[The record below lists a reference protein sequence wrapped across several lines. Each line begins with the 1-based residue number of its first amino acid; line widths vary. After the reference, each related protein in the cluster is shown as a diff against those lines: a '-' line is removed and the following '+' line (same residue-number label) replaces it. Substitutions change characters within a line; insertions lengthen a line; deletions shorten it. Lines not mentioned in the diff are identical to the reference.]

1 MAKNYN
7 ISATLEVINKFTKPI
22 QQFKDQMKSVSK
34 PVNQAKES
42 IKGIEKTTHESVNN
56 ASNSLNK
63 LVGKLKSV
71 AGTITAGFGI
81 SKIINTSDM
90 MTNLHTRLDLMN
102 DGLQTTDELQEKIFQ
117 SAQNS
122 RGAYQD
128 MAEMVAKL
136 GVNAKDAFK
145 SNDQIVKFGE
155 NMNKIFKLGG
165 ASGAEQSAGML
176 QLTQALASGKLQ
188 GDEFRSITENAPE
201 LIGILAEKLGK
212 TRSEIKEMST
222 DGELTSDVIV
232 NAVLDST
239 EKINTQFA
247 TMPLTWADVWTNI
260 KNTTLKAT
268 QPILNAINSIVNSE
282 TFKQL
287 QAKFGEFANYISTTV
302 IPKIQEKLPA
312 IKQKFSELL
321 VLINRF
327 KPLIIGIVSAF
338 ATFKTINTVIGI
350 IGKFKIALQGLSI
363 LTSPIGLIAVAIGA
377 VVAALIYAYQNS
389 ETFRNVVNSAIEAVK
404 EKFETLK
411 ARVQICLEAI
421 QQFLER
427 HKEEV
432 STIKEF
438 INEIIEFIISILSTC
453 VSTIGSILSGLITVI
468 TGVIDM
474 IRGIF
479 DGDWKAV
486 WEGFKEVVKGAI
498 DIVKGWWNGMLDLF
512 NKPVNFVVNLFKKDQ
527 SESETVTSEEVGH
540 NATGTRNWRG
550 GLTWVGEKGAEL
562 INLPSGSQVYTHE
575 ESMNMLSK
583 ANGNKGISINIGKIA
598 EHLEVKNGMDIK
610 EIGQQIGN
618 SIIDTLYNAGF
629 NY

>member
-7 ISATLEVINKFTKPI
+7 ISATLEVINKFTKPV
-22 QQFKDQMKSVSK
+22 QQFKEQIRSVSK
-34 PVNQAKES
+34 PVNQAKQS
-42 IKGIEKTTHESVNN
+42 IKGIERTTQQSVNN

-63 LVGKLKSV
+63 LVGKFKTV
-71 AGTITAGFGI
+71 ATTIGAGFGL
-81 SKIINTSDM
+81 SKLINTSDT
-90 MTNLHTRLDLMN
+90 MTNLHTRLNLMN

-122 RGAYQD
+122 RGTYQD

-145 SNDQIVKFGE
+145 SSDQIVKFGE

-165 ASGAEQSAGML
+165 ASSAEQSAGML

-212 TRSEIKEMST
+212 TRAEIKQMST

-239 EKINTQFA
+239 DKINNQFA
-247 TMPLTWADVWTNI
+247 SMPMTWADVWTNI

-268 QPILNAINSIVNSE
+268 QPILDGINYIVNSP
-282 TFKQL
+282 TFKKL

-302 IPKIQEKLPA
+302 IPKVQEKLPA

-321 VLINRF
+321 ALINRF
-327 KPLIIGIVSAF
+327 KPVIIGVVSAF
-338 ATFKTINTVIGI
+338 IAFKTINTVSGYIT
-350 IGKFKIALQGLSI
+350 KFKMALSGLSLSI
-363 LTSPIGLIAVAIGA
+363 SPIGMIAIAIGA
-377 VVAALIYAYQNS
+377 VVAALIYAYQHS
-389 ETFRNVVNSAIEAVK
+389 ETFRNVVNSAVEAVK
-404 EKFETLK
+404 EKFETFR

-432 STIKEF
+432 SSVKEF
-438 INEIIEFIISILSTC
+438 ISSVIELMISILGTC
-453 VSTIGSILSGLITVI
+453 VSTIGSMLTGLIDVI
-468 TGVIDM
+468 IGVVDM
-474 IRGIF
+474 VRGIF

-498 DIVKGWWNGMLDLF
+498 EIVKGWWNGLLDLF
-512 NKPVNFVVNLFKKDQ
+512 NKPINFVVNLFKKDQ
-527 SESETVTSEEVGH
+527 SETETVSSEEVGQ
-540 NATGTRNWRG
+540 NAKGTNNWRG
-550 GLTWVGEKGAEL
+550 GLTWINEEGGEL
-562 INLPSGSQVYTHE
+562 VNLPNGTQIIPHD
-575 ESMNMLSK
+575 LSEAMVK
-583 ANGNKGISINIGKIA
+583 EHARNVGNGMSINIPKLADTIVVREDADIDRIGEALANKLNIA
-598 EHLEVKNGMDIK
+598 RMRF
-610 EIGQQIGN
+610 
-618 SIIDTLYNAGF
+618 A
-629 NY
+629 

>member
-7 ISATLEVINKFTKPI
+7 ISATLEVINKFTKPV
-22 QQFKDQMKSVSK
+22 QQFKEQIRSVSK

-42 IKGIEKTTHESVNN
+42 IKGIERTTQQSVNN

-63 LVGKLKSV
+63 LVGKFKTL
-71 AGTITAGFGI
+71 ATTIGAGFGL
-81 SKIINTSDM
+81 SKLINTSDT
-90 MTNLHTRLDLMN
+90 MTNLHTRLNLMN

-122 RGAYQD
+122 RGTYQD

-145 SNDQIVKFGE
+145 SSDQIVKFGE

-165 ASGAEQSAGML
+165 ASSAEQSAGML

-212 TRSEIKEMST
+212 TRAEIKQMST

-239 EKINTQFA
+239 DKINSQFA
-247 TMPLTWADVWTNI
+247 SMPMTWADVWTNI

-268 QPILNAINSIVNSE
+268 QPILDGINYIVNSP

-287 QAKFGEFANYISTTV
+287 QTKFGEVANYISTTV
-302 IPKIQEKLPA
+302 IPKVQEKLPA

-321 VLINRF
+321 ALINRF
-327 KPLIIGIVSAF
+327 KPIIIGVVSAF
-338 ATFKTINTVIGI
+338 IAFKAINTVSGYIT
-350 IGKFKIALQGLSI
+350 KFKMALSGLSLSI
-363 LTSPIGLIAVAIGA
+363 SPIGMIAIAIGA
-377 VVAALIYAYQNS
+377 VVAALIYAYQHS
-389 ETFRNVVNSAIEAVK
+389 ETFRNVVNSAVEAVK
-404 EKFETLK
+404 EKFETFR

-432 STIKEF
+432 SSVKEF
-438 INEIIEFIISILSTC
+438 ISSVIELMISILGSC
-453 VSTIGSILSGLITVI
+453 VSAIGSMLSGLITVI
-468 TGVIDM
+468 TGVVDI

-498 DIVKGWWNGMLDLF
+498 EIVKGWWNGLLDLF
-512 NKPVNFVVNLFKKDQ
+512 NKPINFVVNLFKKDQ
-527 SESETVTSEEVGH
+527 SETETVSSEEVGQ
-540 NATGTRNWRG
+540 NAKGTNNWRG
-550 GLTWVGEKGAEL
+550 GWTWVNEEGGEL
-562 INLPSGSQVYTHE
+562 MNLPNGTQIIPHD
-575 ESMNMLSK
+575 LSEAMVK
-583 ANGNKGISINIGKIA
+583 EHARNGNGMSINIPKLADTIVVREDADIDRIGEALANKLNIA
-598 EHLEVKNGMDIK
+598 RMRF
-610 EIGQQIGN
+610 
-618 SIIDTLYNAGF
+618 A
-629 NY
+629 

>member
-7 ISATLEVINKFTKPI
+7 ISATLEVINKFTKPV
-22 QQFKDQMKSVSK
+22 QQFKEQIRSVSK
-34 PVNQAKES
+34 PVNQAKQS
-42 IKGIEKTTHESVNN
+42 IKGIERTTQQSVNN

-63 LVGKLKSV
+63 LVGKFKTL
-71 AGTITAGFGI
+71 ATTIGAGFGL
-81 SKIINTSDM
+81 SKLINTSDT
-90 MTNLHTRLDLMN
+90 MTNLHTRLNLMN

-122 RGAYQD
+122 RGTYQD

-145 SNDQIVKFGE
+145 SSDQIVKFGE

-165 ASGAEQSAGML
+165 ASSAEQSAGML

-212 TRSEIKEMST
+212 TRSEIKQMST

-239 EKINTQFA
+239 DKINNQFA
-247 TMPLTWADVWTNI
+247 SMPMTWADVWTNI

-268 QPILNAINSIVNSE
+268 QPILDGINYIVNSP

-302 IPKIQEKLPA
+302 IPKVQEKLPA

-321 VLINRF
+321 ALINRF
-327 KPLIIGIVSAF
+327 KPIIIGVVSAF
-338 ATFKTINTVIGI
+338 IAFKTINKVSGYIT
-350 IGKFKIALQGLSI
+350 KFKMALSGLSLSI
-363 LTSPIGLIAVAIGA
+363 SPIGMIAIAIGA
-377 VVAALIYAYQNS
+377 VVAALIYAYQHS
-389 ETFRNVVNSAIEAVK
+389 ETFRNVVNSAVEAVK
-404 EKFETLK
+404 EKFETFR

-432 STIKEF
+432 SSVKEF
-438 INEIIEFIISILSTC
+438 ISGVIELMISILGTC
-453 VSTIGSILSGLITVI
+453 VSTIGSMLSGLITVI
-468 TGVIDM
+468 TGVVDM

-498 DIVKGWWNGMLDLF
+498 EIVKGWWNGLLDLF
-512 NKPVNFVVNLFKKDQ
+512 NKPINFVVNLFKKDQ
-527 SESETVTSEEVGH
+527 SETETVSSEEVGK
-540 NATGTRNWRG
+540 NAKGTNNWRG
-550 GLTWVGEKGAEL
+550 GLTWVNEEGGEL
-562 INLPSGSQVYTHE
+562 INLPNGTQIIPHD
-575 ESMNMLSK
+575 LSEIMVK
-583 ANGNKGISINIGKIA
+583 EHARNGNGMNINIPKLADTIVVREDADIDRIGEALANKLNIA
-598 EHLEVKNGMDIK
+598 RMRF
-610 EIGQQIGN
+610 
-618 SIIDTLYNAGF
+618 A
-629 NY
+629 

>member
-7 ISATLEVINKFTKPI
+7 ISATLEVINKFTKPV
-22 QQFKDQMKSVSK
+22 QQFKEQIRSVSK
-34 PVNQAKES
+34 PVNQAKQS
-42 IKGIEKTTHESVNN
+42 IKGIERTTQQSVNN

-63 LVGKLKSV
+63 LVGKFKTL
-71 AGTITAGFGI
+71 ATTIGAGFGL
-81 SKIINTSDM
+81 SKLINTSDT
-90 MTNLHTRLDLMN
+90 MTNLHTRLNLMN

-122 RGAYQD
+122 RGTYQD

-145 SNDQIVKFGE
+145 SSDQIVKFGE

-165 ASGAEQSAGML
+165 ASSAEQSAGML

-212 TRSEIKEMST
+212 TRSEIKQMST

-239 EKINTQFA
+239 DKINSQFA
-247 TMPLTWADVWTNI
+247 SMPMTWADVWTNM

-268 QPILNAINSIVNSE
+268 QPILDGINYIVNSP
-282 TFKQL
+282 TFKKL

-302 IPKIQEKLPA
+302 IPKVQEKLPA

-321 VLINRF
+321 ALINRF
-327 KPLIIGIVSAF
+327 KPIIIGVVSAF
-338 ATFKTINTVIGI
+338 IAFKTINTVSGYIT
-350 IGKFKIALQGLSI
+350 KFKMALSGLSLSI
-363 LTSPIGLIAVAIGA
+363 SPIGMIAIAIGA
-377 VVAALIYAYQNS
+377 VVAALIYAYQHS
-389 ETFRNVVNSAIEAVK
+389 ETFRNVVNSAVEAVK
-404 EKFETLK
+404 EKFETFR

-432 STIKEF
+432 SSVKEF
-438 INEIIEFIISILSTC
+438 ISSVIELMISILGSC
-453 VSTIGSILSGLITVI
+453 VSTIGSMLSGLITVI
-468 TGVIDM
+468 TGVVDI

-479 DGDWKAV
+479 DGDWRAV

-498 DIVKGWWNGMLDLF
+498 EIVKGWWNGLLDLF
-512 NKPVNFVVNLFKKDQ
+512 NKPINFVVNLFKKDQ
-527 SESETVTSEEVGH
+527 SETETVSSEEVGQ
-540 NATGTRNWRG
+540 NAKGTKNWRG
-550 GLTWVGEKGAEL
+550 GWTWVNEEGGEL
-562 INLPSGSQVYTHE
+562 MNLPNGTQIIPHD
-575 ESMNMLSK
+575 LSEVMVK
-583 ANGNKGISINIGKIA
+583 EHARNGNGMSINIPKLADTIVVREDADIDRIGEALANKLNIA
-598 EHLEVKNGMDIK
+598 RMRF
-610 EIGQQIGN
+610 
-618 SIIDTLYNAGF
+618 A
-629 NY
+629 

>member
-7 ISATLEVINKFTKPI
+7 ISATLEVINKFTKPV
-22 QQFKDQMKSVSK
+22 QQFKEQIRSVSK

-42 IKGIEKTTHESVNN
+42 IKGIERTTQQSVNN

-63 LVGKLKSV
+63 LVGKFKTL
-71 AGTITAGFGI
+71 ATTIGAGFGL
-81 SKIINTSDM
+81 SKLINTSDT
-90 MTNLHTRLDLMN
+90 MTNLHTRLNLMN

-145 SNDQIVKFGE
+145 SSDQIVKFGE

-165 ASGAEQSAGML
+165 ASSAEQSAGML
-176 QLTQALASGKLQ
+176 QLTQALASGRLQ

-212 TRSEIKEMST
+212 TRAEIKQMST

-239 EKINTQFA
+239 DKINSQFA
-247 TMPLTWADVWTNI
+247 SMPMTWADVWTNI

-268 QPILNAINSIVNSE
+268 QPILDGINYIVNSP
-282 TFKQL
+282 TFKKL

-302 IPKIQEKLPA
+302 IPKVQEKLPA

-321 VLINRF
+321 ALINRF
-327 KPLIIGIVSAF
+327 KPIIIGVVSAF
-338 ATFKTINTVIGI
+338 IAFKAINTVSGYIT
-350 IGKFKIALQGLSI
+350 KFKMALSGLSLSI
-363 LTSPIGLIAVAIGA
+363 SPIGMIAIAIGA
-377 VVAALIYAYQNS
+377 VVAALIYAYQHS
-389 ETFRNVVNSAIEAVK
+389 ETFRNVVNSAVEAVK
-404 EKFETLK
+404 EKFETFR

-432 STIKEF
+432 SSVKEF
-438 INEIIEFIISILSTC
+438 ISSVIELMISILGSC
-453 VSTIGSILSGLITVI
+453 VSAIGSMLSGLITVI
-468 TGVIDM
+468 TGVVDI

-498 DIVKGWWNGMLDLF
+498 EIVKGWWNGLLDLF
-512 NKPVNFVVNLFKKDQ
+512 NKPINFVVNLFKKDQ
-527 SESETVTSEEVGH
+527 SETETVSSEEVGQ
-540 NATGTRNWRG
+540 NAKGTKNWRG
-550 GLTWVGEKGAEL
+550 GWTWVNEEGGEL
-562 INLPSGSQVYTHE
+562 MNLPNGTQIIPHD
-575 ESMNMLSK
+575 LSEAMVK
-583 ANGNKGISINIGKIA
+583 EHARNVGNGMSINIPKLADTIVVREDADIDRIGEALANKLNIA
-598 EHLEVKNGMDIK
+598 RMRF
-610 EIGQQIGN
+610 
-618 SIIDTLYNAGF
+618 A
-629 NY
+629 

>member
-7 ISATLEVINKFTKPI
+7 ISATLEVINKFTKPV
-22 QQFKDQMKSVSK
+22 QQFKEQIRSVSK
-34 PVNQAKES
+34 PVNQAKQS
-42 IKGIEKTTHESVNN
+42 IKGIERTTQQSVNN

-63 LVGKLKSV
+63 LVGKFKTL
-71 AGTITAGFGI
+71 ATTIGAGFGL
-81 SKIINTSDM
+81 SKLINTSDT
-90 MTNLHTRLDLMN
+90 MTNLHTRLNLMN

-122 RGAYQD
+122 RGTYQD

-145 SNDQIVKFGE
+145 SSDQIVKFGE

-165 ASGAEQSAGML
+165 ASSAEQSAGML

-212 TRSEIKEMST
+212 TRAEIKQMST

-239 EKINTQFA
+239 DKINSQFA
-247 TMPLTWADVWTNI
+247 SMPMTWADVWTNI

-268 QPILNAINSIVNSE
+268 QPILDGINYIVNSP
-282 TFKQL
+282 TFKKL

-302 IPKIQEKLPA
+302 IPKVQEKLPA

-321 VLINRF
+321 ALINRF
-327 KPLIIGIVSAF
+327 KPIIIGVVSAF
-338 ATFKTINTVIGI
+338 IAFKTINKVSGYIT
-350 IGKFKIALQGLSI
+350 KFKMALSGLSLSI
-363 LTSPIGLIAVAIGA
+363 SPIGMIAIAIGA
-377 VVAALIYAYQNS
+377 VVAALIYAYQHS
-389 ETFRNVVNSAIEAVK
+389 ETFRNVVNSAVEAVK
-404 EKFETLK
+404 EKFETFR

-432 STIKEF
+432 SSVKEF
-438 INEIIEFIISILSTC
+438 ISSVIELMISILGTC
-453 VSTIGSILSGLITVI
+453 VSTIGSMLTGLIDVI
-468 TGVIDM
+468 IGVVDM
-474 IRGIF
+474 VRGIF

-498 DIVKGWWNGMLDLF
+498 EIVKGWWNGLLDLF
-512 NKPVNFVVNLFKKDQ
+512 NKPINFVVNLFKKDQ
-527 SESETVTSEEVGH
+527 SETETVSSEEVGQ
-540 NATGTRNWRG
+540 NAKGTNNWRG
-550 GLTWVGEKGAEL
+550 GLTWINEEGGEL
-562 INLPSGSQVYTHE
+562 VNLPNGTQIIPHD
-575 ESMNMLSK
+575 LSEAMVK
-583 ANGNKGISINIGKIA
+583 
-598 EHLEVKNGMDIK
+598 EHARNVGNGMTVNIPKLADTIVVREDADIDR
-610 EIGQQIGN
+610 IGEALANKLNI
-618 SIIDTLYNAGF
+618 ARMRF
-629 NY
+629 A

>member
-7 ISATLEVINKFTKPI
+7 ISATLEVINKFTKPV
-22 QQFKDQMKSVSK
+22 QQFKEQIRSVSK
-34 PVNQAKES
+34 PVNQAKQS
-42 IKGIEKTTHESVNN
+42 IKGIERTTQQSVNN

-63 LVGKLKSV
+63 LVGKFKTL
-71 AGTITAGFGI
+71 ATTIGAGFGL
-81 SKIINTSDM
+81 SKLINTSDT
-90 MTNLHTRLDLMN
+90 MTNLHTRLNLMN

-122 RGAYQD
+122 RGTYQD

-145 SNDQIVKFGE
+145 SSDQIVKFGE

-165 ASGAEQSAGML
+165 ASSAEQSAGML

-212 TRSEIKEMST
+212 TRAEIKQMST

-239 EKINTQFA
+239 DKINSQFA
-247 TMPLTWADVWTNI
+247 SMPMTWADVWTNI

-268 QPILNAINSIVNSE
+268 QPILDGINYIVNSP

-302 IPKIQEKLPA
+302 IPKVQEKLPA

-321 VLINRF
+321 ALINRF
-327 KPLIIGIVSAF
+327 KPIIIGVVSAF
-338 ATFKTINTVIGI
+338 IAFKTINTVSGYIT
-350 IGKFKIALQGLSI
+350 KFKMALSGLSLSI
-363 LTSPIGLIAVAIGA
+363 SPIGMIAIAIGA
-377 VVAALIYAYQNS
+377 VVAALIYAYQHS
-389 ETFRNVVNSAIEAVK
+389 ETFRNVVNSAVEAVK
-404 EKFETLK
+404 EKFETFR

-432 STIKEF
+432 SSVKEF
-438 INEIIEFIISILSTC
+438 ISGVIELMISILGTC
-453 VSTIGSILSGLITVI
+453 VSTIGSMLSGLITVI
-468 TGVIDM
+468 TGVVDM

-498 DIVKGWWNGMLDLF
+498 EIVKGWWNGLLDLF
-512 NKPVNFVVNLFKKDQ
+512 NKPINFVVNLFKKDQ
-527 SESETVTSEEVGH
+527 SETETVTSEEVGE
-540 NATGTRNWRG
+540 NAKGTNNWRG
-550 GLTWVGEKGAEL
+550 GWTWVNEEGGEL
-562 INLPSGSQVYTHE
+562 MNLPNGTQIIPHD
-575 ESMNMLSK
+575 LSETMVK
-583 ANGNKGISINIGKIA
+583 EHARNVGNGMSINIPKLADTIVVREDADIDRIGEALANKLNIA
-598 EHLEVKNGMDIK
+598 RMRF
-610 EIGQQIGN
+610 
-618 SIIDTLYNAGF
+618 A
-629 NY
+629 

>member
-7 ISATLEVINKFTKPI
+7 ISATLEVINKFTKPV
-22 QQFKDQMKSVSK
+22 QQFKEQIRSVSK
-34 PVNQAKES
+34 PVNQAKQS
-42 IKGIEKTTHESVNN
+42 IKGIERTTQQSVNN

-63 LVGKLKSV
+63 LVGKFKTL
-71 AGTITAGFGI
+71 ATTIGAGFGL
-81 SKIINTSDM
+81 SKLINTSDT
-90 MTNLHTRLDLMN
+90 MTNLHTRLNLMN

-122 RGAYQD
+122 RGTYQD

-145 SNDQIVKFGE
+145 SSDQIVKFGE

-165 ASGAEQSAGML
+165 ASSAEQSAGML
-176 QLTQALASGKLQ
+176 QLTQALASGRLQ

-212 TRSEIKEMST
+212 TRAEIKQMST

-239 EKINTQFA
+239 DKINSQFA
-247 TMPLTWADVWTNI
+247 SMPMTWADVWTNI

-268 QPILNAINSIVNSE
+268 QPILDGINYIVNSP

-302 IPKIQEKLPA
+302 IPKVQEKLPA

-321 VLINRF
+321 ALINRF
-327 KPLIIGIVSAF
+327 KPIIIGVVSAF
-338 ATFKTINTVIGI
+338 IAFKAINTVSGYIT
-350 IGKFKIALQGLSI
+350 KFKMALSGLS
-363 LTSPIGLIAVAIGA
+363 LTISPIGMIAIAIGA
-377 VVAALIYAYQNS
+377 VVAALIYAYQHS
-389 ETFRNVVNSAIEAVK
+389 ETFRNVVNSAVEAVK
-404 EKFETLK
+404 EKFETFR

-432 STIKEF
+432 SSVKEF
-438 INEIIEFIISILSTC
+438 ISSVIELMISILGSC
-453 VSTIGSILSGLITVI
+453 VSAIGSMLSGLITVI
-468 TGVIDM
+468 TGVVDM

-498 DIVKGWWNGMLDLF
+498 EIVKGWWNGLLDLF
-512 NKPVNFVVNLFKKDQ
+512 NKPINFVVNLFKKDQ
-527 SESETVTSEEVGH
+527 SETETVSSEEVGQ
-540 NATGTRNWRG
+540 NAKGTKNWRG
-550 GLTWVGEKGAEL
+550 GWTWVNEEGGEL
-562 INLPSGSQVYTHE
+562 MNLPNGTQIIPHD
-575 ESMNMLSK
+575 LSETMVK
-583 ANGNKGISINIGKIA
+583 
-598 EHLEVKNGMDIK
+598 EHARNVGNGMTVNIPKLADTIVVREDADIDR
-610 EIGQQIGN
+610 IGEALANKLNI
-618 SIIDTLYNAGF
+618 ARMRF
-629 NY
+629 A

>member
-7 ISATLEVINKFTKPI
+7 ISATLEVINKFTKPV
-22 QQFKDQMKSVSK
+22 QQFKEQIRSVSK

-42 IKGIEKTTHESVNN
+42 IKGIERTTQQSVNN

-63 LVGKLKSV
+63 LVGKFKTL
-71 AGTITAGFGI
+71 ATTIGAGFGL
-81 SKIINTSDM
+81 SKLINTSDT
-90 MTNLHTRLDLMN
+90 MTNLHTRLNLMN

-122 RGAYQD
+122 RGTYQD

-145 SNDQIVKFGE
+145 SSDQIVKFGE

-165 ASGAEQSAGML
+165 ASSAEQSAGML

-212 TRSEIKEMST
+212 TRAEIKQMST
-222 DGELTSDVIV
+222 DGKLTSDVIV

-239 EKINTQFA
+239 DKINNQFA
-247 TMPLTWADVWTNI
+247 SMPMTWADVWTNI

-268 QPILNAINSIVNSE
+268 QPILDGINYIVNSP
-282 TFKQL
+282 TFKKL

-302 IPKIQEKLPA
+302 IPKVQEKLPA

-321 VLINRF
+321 ALINRF
-327 KPLIIGIVSAF
+327 KPIIIGVVSAF
-338 ATFKTINTVIGI
+338 IAFKAINTVSGYIT
-350 IGKFKIALQGLSI
+350 KFKMALSGLSLSI
-363 LTSPIGLIAVAIGA
+363 SPIGMIAIAIGA
-377 VVAALIYAYQNS
+377 VVAALIYAYQHS
-389 ETFRNVVNSAIEAVK
+389 ETFRNVVNSAVEAVK
-404 EKFETLK
+404 EKFETFR

-427 HKEEV
+427 HKEQV
-432 STIKEF
+432 SAVKEF
-438 INEIIEFIISILSTC
+438 VSSVIELMISMLGTC
-453 VSTIGSILSGLITVI
+453 VSSIGSMLSGLITVI
-468 TGVIDM
+468 TGVVDI

-498 DIVKGWWNGMLDLF
+498 EIVKGWWNGLLDLF
-512 NKPVNFVVNLFKKDQ
+512 NKPINFVVNLFKKDQ
-527 SESETVTSEEVGH
+527 SETETVSSEEVGQ
-540 NATGTRNWRG
+540 NAKGTKNWRG
-550 GLTWVGEKGAEL
+550 GWTWVNEEGGEL
-562 INLPSGSQVYTHE
+562 MNLPNGTQIIPHDLSEIMVKEHARNSNG
-575 ESMNMLSK
+575 MN
-583 ANGNKGISINIGKIA
+583 INIPKLADTIVVREDADIDRIGEALANKLNIA
-598 EHLEVKNGMDIK
+598 RMRF
-610 EIGQQIGN
+610 
-618 SIIDTLYNAGF
+618 A
-629 NY
+629 

>member
-7 ISATLEVINKFTKPI
+7 ISATLEVINKFTKPV
-22 QQFKDQMKSVSK
+22 QQFKEQIRSVSK
-34 PVNQAKES
+34 PVNQAKQS
-42 IKGIEKTTHESVNN
+42 IKGIERTTQQSVNN

-63 LVGKLKSV
+63 LVGKFKTL
-71 AGTITAGFGI
+71 ATTIGAGFGL
-81 SKIINTSDM
+81 SKLINTSDT
-90 MTNLHTRLDLMN
+90 MTNLHTRLNLMN

-122 RGAYQD
+122 RGTYQD

-145 SNDQIVKFGE
+145 SSDQIVKFGE

-165 ASGAEQSAGML
+165 ASSAEQSAGML
-176 QLTQALASGKLQ
+176 QLTQALASGRLQ

-212 TRSEIKEMST
+212 TRAEIKQMST

-239 EKINTQFA
+239 DKINSQFA
-247 TMPLTWADVWTNI
+247 SMPMTWADVWTNI

-268 QPILNAINSIVNSE
+268 QPILDGINYIVNSP
-282 TFKQL
+282 TFKKL

-302 IPKIQEKLPA
+302 IPKVQEKLPA

-321 VLINRF
+321 ALINRF
-327 KPLIIGIVSAF
+327 KPIIIGVVSAF
-338 ATFKTINTVIGI
+338 IAFKAINTVSGYIT
-350 IGKFKIALQGLSI
+350 KFKMALSGLSLSI
-363 LTSPIGLIAVAIGA
+363 SPIGMIAIAIGA
-377 VVAALIYAYQNS
+377 VVAALIYAYQHS
-389 ETFRNVVNSAIEAVK
+389 ETFRNVVNSAVEAVK
-404 EKFETLK
+404 EKFETFR

-432 STIKEF
+432 SSVKEF
-438 INEIIEFIISILSTC
+438 ISSVIELMISILGSC
-453 VSTIGSILSGLITVI
+453 VSAIGSMLSGLITVI
-468 TGVIDM
+468 TGIVDM

-498 DIVKGWWNGMLDLF
+498 EIVKGWWNGLLDLF
-512 NKPVNFVVNLFKKDQ
+512 NKPINFVVNLFKKDQ
-527 SESETVTSEEVGH
+527 SETETVSSEEVGE
-540 NATGTRNWRG
+540 NAKGTNNWRG
-550 GLTWVGEKGAEL
+550 GLTWVNEEGGEL
-562 INLPSGSQVYTHE
+562 MNLPNGTQIIPHD
-575 ESMNMLSK
+575 LSEVMVK
-583 ANGNKGISINIGKIA
+583 EHARNIGNGMSINIPKLADTIVVREDADIDRIGEALANKLNIA
-598 EHLEVKNGMDIK
+598 RMRF
-610 EIGQQIGN
+610 
-618 SIIDTLYNAGF
+618 A
-629 NY
+629 

>member
-7 ISATLEVINKFTKPI
+7 ISATLEVINKFTKPV
-22 QQFKDQMKSVSK
+22 QQFKEQIRSVSK
-34 PVNQAKES
+34 PVNQAKQS
-42 IKGIEKTTHESVNN
+42 IKGIERTTQQSVNN

-63 LVGKLKSV
+63 LVGKFKTL
-71 AGTITAGFGI
+71 ATTIGAGFGL
-81 SKIINTSDM
+81 SKLINTSDT
-90 MTNLHTRLDLMN
+90 MTNLHTRLNLMN

-122 RGAYQD
+122 RGTYQD

-145 SNDQIVKFGE
+145 SSDQIVKFGE

-165 ASGAEQSAGML
+165 ASSAEQSAGML

-212 TRSEIKEMST
+212 TRAEIKQMST

-239 EKINTQFA
+239 DKINSQFA

-268 QPILNAINSIVNSE
+268 QPILDGINYIVNSP
-282 TFKQL
+282 TFKKL

-302 IPKIQEKLPA
+302 IPKVQEKLPA

-321 VLINRF
+321 ALINRF
-327 KPLIIGIVSAF
+327 KPIIIGVVSAF
-338 ATFKTINTVIGI
+338 IAFKAINTVSGYIT
-350 IGKFKIALQGLSI
+350 KFKMALSGLSLSI
-363 LTSPIGLIAVAIGA
+363 SPIGMIAIAIGA
-377 VVAALIYAYQNS
+377 VVAALIYAYQHS
-389 ETFRNVVNSAIEAVK
+389 ETFRNVVNSAVEAVK
-404 EKFETLK
+404 EKFETFR

-432 STIKEF
+432 SSVKEF
-438 INEIIEFIISILSTC
+438 ISSVIELMISILGSC
-453 VSTIGSILSGLITVI
+453 VSAIGSMLSGLITVI
-468 TGVIDM
+468 TGVVDI

-498 DIVKGWWNGMLDLF
+498 EIVKGWWNGLLDLF
-512 NKPVNFVVNLFKKDQ
+512 NKPINFVVNLFKKDQ
-527 SESETVTSEEVGH
+527 SETETVSSEEVGQ
-540 NATGTRNWRG
+540 NAKGTNNWRG
-550 GLTWVGEKGAEL
+550 GLTWINEEGGEL
-562 INLPSGSQVYTHE
+562 VNLPNGTQIIPHD
-575 ESMNMLSK
+575 LSETMVK
-583 ANGNKGISINIGKIA
+583 
-598 EHLEVKNGMDIK
+598 EHARNVGNGMTVNIPKLADTIVVREDADIDR
-610 EIGQQIGN
+610 IGEALANKLNI
-618 SIIDTLYNAGF
+618 ARMRF
-629 NY
+629 A

>member
-7 ISATLEVINKFTKPI
+7 ISATLEVINKFTKPV
-22 QQFKDQMKSVSK
+22 QQFKEQIRSVSK

-42 IKGIEKTTHESVNN
+42 IKGIERTTQQSVNN

-63 LVGKLKSV
+63 LVGKFKTL
-71 AGTITAGFGI
+71 ATTIGAGFGL
-81 SKIINTSDM
+81 SKLINTSDT
-90 MTNLHTRLDLMN
+90 MTNLHTRLNLMN

-122 RGAYQD
+122 RGTYQD

-145 SNDQIVKFGE
+145 SSDQIVKFGE

-165 ASGAEQSAGML
+165 ASSAEQSAGML

-212 TRSEIKEMST
+212 TRAEIKQMST

-239 EKINTQFA
+239 DKINSQFA
-247 TMPLTWADVWTNI
+247 TMPLTWADVWTNM

-268 QPILNAINSIVNSE
+268 QPILDGINYIVNSP
-282 TFKQL
+282 TFKKL

-302 IPKIQEKLPA
+302 IPKVQEKLPA

-321 VLINRF
+321 ALINRF
-327 KPLIIGIVSAF
+327 KPIIIGVVSAF
-338 ATFKTINTVIGI
+338 IAFKAINTVSGYIT
-350 IGKFKIALQGLSI
+350 KFKMALSGLSLSI
-363 LTSPIGLIAVAIGA
+363 SPIGMIAIAIGA
-377 VVAALIYAYQNS
+377 VVAALIYAYQHS
-389 ETFRNVVNSAIEAVK
+389 ETFRNVVNSAVEAVK
-404 EKFETLK
+404 EKFETFR

-432 STIKEF
+432 SSVKEF
-438 INEIIEFIISILSTC
+438 ISSVIELMISILGSC
-453 VSTIGSILSGLITVI
+453 VSAIGSMLSGLITVI
-468 TGVIDM
+468 TGVVDI

-498 DIVKGWWNGMLDLF
+498 EIVKGWWNGLLDLF
-512 NKPVNFVVNLFKKDQ
+512 NKPINFVVNLFKKDQ
-527 SESETVTSEEVGH
+527 SETETVSSEEVGQ
-540 NATGTRNWRG
+540 NAKGTKNWRG
-550 GLTWVGEKGAEL
+550 GWTWVNEEGGEL
-562 INLPSGSQVYTHE
+562 MNLPNGTQIIPHD
-575 ESMNMLSK
+575 LSEAMVK
-583 ANGNKGISINIGKIA
+583 EHARNVGNGMSINIPKLADTIVVREDADIDRIGEALANKLNIA
-598 EHLEVKNGMDIK
+598 RMRF
-610 EIGQQIGN
+610 
-618 SIIDTLYNAGF
+618 A
-629 NY
+629 

>member
-7 ISATLEVINKFTKPI
+7 ISATLEVINKFTKPV
-22 QQFKDQMKSVSK
+22 QQFKEQIRSVSK
-34 PVNQAKES
+34 PVNQAKQS
-42 IKGIEKTTHESVNN
+42 IKGIERTTQQSVNN

-63 LVGKLKSV
+63 LVGKFKTL
-71 AGTITAGFGI
+71 ATTIGAGFGL
-81 SKIINTSDM
+81 SKLINTSDT
-90 MTNLHTRLDLMN
+90 MTNLHTRLNLMN

-122 RGAYQD
+122 RGTYQD

-145 SNDQIVKFGE
+145 SSDQIVKFGE

-165 ASGAEQSAGML
+165 ASSAEQSAGML

-212 TRSEIKEMST
+212 TRAEIKQMST

-239 EKINTQFA
+239 DKINSQFA
-247 TMPLTWADVWTNI
+247 SMPMTWADVWTNI

-268 QPILNAINSIVNSE
+268 QPILDGINYIVNSP
-282 TFKQL
+282 TFKKL

-302 IPKIQEKLPA
+302 IPKVQEKLPA

-321 VLINRF
+321 ALINRF
-327 KPLIIGIVSAF
+327 KPIIIGVVSAF
-338 ATFKTINTVIGI
+338 IAFKTINKVSGYIT
-350 IGKFKIALQGLSI
+350 KFKLALSGLNLAI
-363 LTSPIGLIAVAIGA
+363 SPIGMIAIAIGA
-377 VVAALIYAYQNS
+377 VVAALIYAYQHS
-389 ETFRNVVNSAIEAVK
+389 ETFRNVVNSAVEAVK
-404 EKFETLK
+404 EKFETFR

-432 STIKEF
+432 SSVKEF
-438 INEIIEFIISILSTC
+438 ISSVIELMISILGTC
-453 VSTIGSILSGLITVI
+453 VSTIGSMLSGLITVI
-468 TGVIDM
+468 TGVVDM

-498 DIVKGWWNGMLDLF
+498 EIVKGWWNGLLDLF
-512 NKPVNFVVNLFKKDQ
+512 NKPINFVVNLFKKDQ
-527 SESETVTSEEVGH
+527 SETETVSSEEVGK
-540 NATGTRNWRG
+540 NAKGTNNWRG
-550 GLTWVGEKGAEL
+550 GLTWVNEEGGEL
-562 INLPSGSQVYTHE
+562 INLPNGTQIIPHD
-575 ESMNMLSK
+575 LSEAMVK
-583 ANGNKGISINIGKIA
+583 
-598 EHLEVKNGMDIK
+598 EHARNVGNGMTVNIPKLADQIIVREDADIDR
-610 EIGQQIGN
+610 IGEALANKLNI
-618 SIIDTLYNAGF
+618 ARMRF
-629 NY
+629 A

>member
-7 ISATLEVINKFTKPI
+7 ISATLEVINKFTKPV
-22 QQFKDQMKSVSK
+22 QQFKEQIRSVSK

-42 IKGIEKTTHESVNN
+42 IKGIERTTQQSVNN
-56 ASNSLNK
+56 AGNSLNK
-63 LVGKLKSV
+63 LVGKFKTL
-71 AGTITAGFGI
+71 ATTIGAGFGL
-81 SKIINTSDM
+81 SKLINTSDT
-90 MTNLHTRLDLMN
+90 MTNLHTRLNLMN

-122 RGAYQD
+122 RGTYQD

-145 SNDQIVKFGE
+145 SSDQIVKFGE

-165 ASGAEQSAGML
+165 ASSAEQSAGML

-212 TRSEIKEMST
+212 TRAEIKQMST

-239 EKINTQFA
+239 DKINNQFA
-247 TMPLTWADVWTNI
+247 SMPMTWADVWTNI

-268 QPILNAINSIVNSE
+268 QPILDGINYIVNSP
-282 TFKQL
+282 TFKKL

-302 IPKIQEKLPA
+302 IPKVQEKLPA

-321 VLINRF
+321 ALINRF
-327 KPLIIGIVSAF
+327 KPIIIGVVSAF
-338 ATFKTINTVIGI
+338 IAFKTINTVSGYIT
-350 IGKFKIALQGLSI
+350 KFKMALKGLS
-363 LTSPIGLIAVAIGA
+363 LTISPIGMIAIAIGA
-377 VVAALIYAYQNS
+377 VVAALIYAYQHS
-389 ETFRNVVNSAIEAVK
+389 ETFRNVVNSAVEAVK
-404 EKFETLK
+404 EKFETFR

-432 STIKEF
+432 SSVKEF
-438 INEIIEFIISILSTC
+438 ISSVIELMISILGTC
-453 VSTIGSILSGLITVI
+453 VSTIGSMLSGLITVI
-468 TGVIDM
+468 TGVVDM

-498 DIVKGWWNGMLDLF
+498 EIVKGWWNGLLDLF
-512 NKPVNFVVNLFKKDQ
+512 NKPINFVVNLFKKDQ
-527 SESETVTSEEVGH
+527 SETETVSSEEVGQ
-540 NATGTRNWRG
+540 NAKGTKNWRG
-550 GLTWVGEKGAEL
+550 GWTWVNEEGGEL
-562 INLPSGSQVYTHE
+562 MNLPNGTQIIPHD
-575 ESMNMLSK
+575 LSEAMVK
-583 ANGNKGISINIGKIA
+583 EHARNGNGMSINIPKLADTIVVREDADIDRIGEALANKLNIA
-598 EHLEVKNGMDIK
+598 RMRF
-610 EIGQQIGN
+610 
-618 SIIDTLYNAGF
+618 A
-629 NY
+629 

>member
-7 ISATLEVINKFTKPI
+7 ISATLEVINKFTKPV
-22 QQFKDQMKSVSK
+22 QQFKEQIRSVSK

-42 IKGIEKTTHESVNN
+42 IKGIERTTQQSVNN

-63 LVGKLKSV
+63 LVGKFKTL
-71 AGTITAGFGI
+71 ATTIGAGFGL
-81 SKIINTSDM
+81 SKLIDTSDT
-90 MTNLHTRLDLMN
+90 MTNLHTRLNLMN

-122 RGAYQD
+122 RGTYQD

-145 SNDQIVKFGE
+145 SSDQIVKFGE

-165 ASGAEQSAGML
+165 ASSAEQSAGML

-212 TRSEIKEMST
+212 TRSEIKQMST

-239 EKINTQFA
+239 DKINSQFA

-268 QPILNAINSIVNSE
+268 QPILDGINYIVNSP
-282 TFKQL
+282 TFKRL

-302 IPKIQEKLPA
+302 IPKVQEKLPA

-321 VLINRF
+321 ALF
-327 KPLIIGIVSAF
+327 KPIIIGVVSAF
-338 ATFKTINTVIGI
+338 IAFKAINTVSGYIT
-350 IGKFKIALQGLSI
+350 KFKMALSGLS
-363 LTSPIGLIAVAIGA
+363 LTISPIGMIAIAIGA
-377 VVAALIYAYQNS
+377 VVAALIYAYQHS
-389 ETFRNVVNSAIEAVK
+389 ETFRNVVNSAVEAVK
-404 EKFETLK
+404 EKFETFR

-432 STIKEF
+432 SSVKEF
-438 INEIIEFIISILSTC
+438 ISGVIELMISILGTC
-453 VSTIGSILSGLITVI
+453 VSTIGSMLTGLIDVI
-468 TGVIDM
+468 IGVVDM

-479 DGDWKAV
+479 DGDWNEV
-486 WEGFKEVVKGAI
+486 WEGFKKVVKGAI
-498 DIVKGWWNGMLDLF
+498 EIVEGWWNGLLELF
-512 NKPVNFVVNLFKKDQ
+512 SKPISFVINLFKNDQ
-527 SESETVTSEEVGH
+527 SETETITSEDVGE
-540 NATGTRNWRG
+540 NAKGTNNWRG
-550 GLTWVGEKGAEL
+550 GLTWVNEEGGEL
-562 INLPSGSQVYTHE
+562 INLPNGTQIIPHD
-575 ESMNMLSK
+575 LSEAMVK
-583 ANGNKGISINIGKIA
+583 
-598 EHLEVKNGMDIK
+598 EHARNVGNGMTVNIPKLADQIIVREDADIDR
-610 EIGQQIGN
+610 IGEALANKLNI
-618 SIIDTLYNAGF
+618 ARMRF
-629 NY
+629 A

>member
-7 ISATLEVINKFTKPI
+7 ISATLEVINKFTKPV
-22 QQFKDQMKSVSK
+22 QQFKEQIRSVSK
-34 PVNQAKES
+34 PVNQAKQS
-42 IKGIEKTTHESVNN
+42 IKGIERTTQQSVNN

-63 LVGKLKSV
+63 LVGKFKTL
-71 AGTITAGFGI
+71 ATTIGAGFGL
-81 SKIINTSDM
+81 SKLINTSDT
-90 MTNLHTRLDLMN
+90 MTNLHTRLNLMN

-122 RGAYQD
+122 RGTYQD

-145 SNDQIVKFGE
+145 SSDQIVKFGE

-165 ASGAEQSAGML
+165 ASSAEQSAGML

-212 TRSEIKEMST
+212 TRAEIKQMST

-239 EKINTQFA
+239 DKINSQFA
-247 TMPLTWADVWTNI
+247 SMPMTWADVWTNI

-268 QPILNAINSIVNSE
+268 QPILDGINYIVNSP
-282 TFKQL
+282 TFKKL

-302 IPKIQEKLPA
+302 IPKVQEKLPA

-321 VLINRF
+321 ALINRF
-327 KPLIIGIVSAF
+327 KPIIIGVVSAF
-338 ATFKTINTVIGI
+338 IAFKAINTVSGYIT
-350 IGKFKIALQGLSI
+350 KFKMALSGLSLSI
-363 LTSPIGLIAVAIGA
+363 SPIGMIAIAIGA
-377 VVAALIYAYQNS
+377 VVAALIYAYQHS
-389 ETFRNVVNSAIEAVK
+389 ETFRNVVNSAVEAVK
-404 EKFETLK
+404 EKFETFR

-432 STIKEF
+432 SSVKEF
-438 INEIIEFIISILSTC
+438 ISSVIELMISILGTC
-453 VSTIGSILSGLITVI
+453 VSTIGSMLSGLIDVI
-468 TGVIDM
+468 IGVVDM

-498 DIVKGWWNGMLDLF
+498 EIVKGWWNGLLDLF
-512 NKPVNFVVNLFKKDQ
+512 NKPINFVVNLFKKDQ
-527 SESETVTSEEVGH
+527 SETETVSSEEVGE
-540 NATGTRNWRG
+540 NAKGTNNWRG
-550 GLTWVGEKGAEL
+550 GLTWINEEGGEL
-562 INLPSGSQVYTHE
+562 VNLPNGTQIIPHD
-575 ESMNMLSK
+575 LSEAMVK
-583 ANGNKGISINIGKIA
+583 EHARNSNGMSINIPKLADTIVVREDADIDRIGEALANKLNIA
-598 EHLEVKNGMDIK
+598 RMRF
-610 EIGQQIGN
+610 
-618 SIIDTLYNAGF
+618 A
-629 NY
+629 

>member
-7 ISATLEVINKFTKPI
+7 ISATLEVINKFTKPV
-22 QQFKDQMKSVSK
+22 QQFKEQIRSVSK
-34 PVNQAKES
+34 PVNQAKQS
-42 IKGIEKTTHESVNN
+42 IKGIERTTQQSVNN

-63 LVGKLKSV
+63 LVGKFKTL
-71 AGTITAGFGI
+71 ATTIGAGFGL
-81 SKIINTSDM
+81 SKLINTSDT
-90 MTNLHTRLDLMN
+90 MTNLHTRLNLMN

-122 RGAYQD
+122 RGTYQD

-145 SNDQIVKFGE
+145 SSDQIVKFGE

-165 ASGAEQSAGML
+165 ASSAEQSAGML

-212 TRSEIKEMST
+212 TRAEIKQMST

-239 EKINTQFA
+239 DKINSQFA
-247 TMPLTWADVWTNI
+247 SMPMTWADVWTNI

-268 QPILNAINSIVNSE
+268 QPILDGINYIVNSP
-282 TFKQL
+282 TFKKL

-302 IPKIQEKLPA
+302 IPKVQEKLPA

-321 VLINRF
+321 ALINRF
-327 KPLIIGIVSAF
+327 KPIIIGVVSAF
-338 ATFKTINTVIGI
+338 IAFKAINTVSGYIT
-350 IGKFKIALQGLSI
+350 KFKMALSGLSLSI
-363 LTSPIGLIAVAIGA
+363 SPIGMIAIAIGA
-377 VVAALIYAYQNS
+377 VVAALIYAYQHS
-389 ETFRNVVNSAIEAVK
+389 ETFRNVVNSAVEAVK
-404 EKFETLK
+404 EKFETFR

-432 STIKEF
+432 SSVKEF
-438 INEIIEFIISILSTC
+438 ISSVIELMISILGSC
-453 VSTIGSILSGLITVI
+453 VSAIGSMLSGLITVI
-468 TGVIDM
+468 TGVVDI

-498 DIVKGWWNGMLDLF
+498 EIVKGWWNGLLDLF
-512 NKPVNFVVNLFKKDQ
+512 NKPINFVVNLFKKDQ
-527 SESETVTSEEVGH
+527 SETETVSSEEVGQ
-540 NATGTRNWRG
+540 NAKGTKNWRG
-550 GLTWVGEKGAEL
+550 GWTWVNEEGGEL
-562 INLPSGSQVYTHE
+562 MNLPNGTQIIPHD
-575 ESMNMLSK
+575 LSEAMVK
-583 ANGNKGISINIGKIA
+583 
-598 EHLEVKNGMDIK
+598 EHARNVGNGMTVNIPKLADTIVVREDADIDR
-610 EIGQQIGN
+610 IGEALANKLNI
-618 SIIDTLYNAGF
+618 ARMRF
-629 NY
+629 A

>member
-7 ISATLEVINKFTKPI
+7 ISATLEVINKFTKPV
-22 QQFKDQMKSVSK
+22 QQFKEQIRSVSK
-34 PVNQAKES
+34 PVNQAKQS
-42 IKGIEKTTHESVNN
+42 IKGIERTTQQSVNN

-63 LVGKLKSV
+63 LVGKFKTL
-71 AGTITAGFGI
+71 ATTIGAGFGL
-81 SKIINTSDM
+81 SKLINTSDT
-90 MTNLHTRLDLMN
+90 MTNLHTRLNLMN

-145 SNDQIVKFGE
+145 SSDQIVKFGE

-165 ASGAEQSAGML
+165 ASSAEQSAGML

-212 TRSEIKEMST
+212 TRAEIKQMST

-239 EKINTQFA
+239 DKINSQFA
-247 TMPLTWADVWTNI
+247 SMPMTWADVWTNI

-268 QPILNAINSIVNSE
+268 QPILDGINYIVNSP

-302 IPKIQEKLPA
+302 IPKVQEKLPA

-321 VLINRF
+321 ALINRF
-327 KPLIIGIVSAF
+327 KPIIIGVVSAF
-338 ATFKTINTVIGI
+338 IAFKTINKVSGYIT
-350 IGKFKIALQGLSI
+350 KFKMALSGLSLSI
-363 LTSPIGLIAVAIGA
+363 SPIGMIAIAIGA
-377 VVAALIYAYQNS
+377 VVAALIYAYQHS
-389 ETFRNVVNSAIEAVK
+389 ETFRNVVNSAVEAVK
-404 EKFETLK
+404 EKFETFR

-432 STIKEF
+432 SSVKEF
-438 INEIIEFIISILSTC
+438 ISGVIELMISILGTC
-453 VSTIGSILSGLITVI
+453 VSTIGSMLSGLITVI
-468 TGVIDM
+468 TGVVDM

-479 DGDWKAV
+479 DGDWRAV

-498 DIVKGWWNGMLDLF
+498 EIVKGWWNGLLDLF
-512 NKPVNFVVNLFKKDQ
+512 NKPINFVVNLFKKDQ
-527 SESETVTSEEVGH
+527 SETETVSSEEVGE
-540 NATGTRNWRG
+540 NAKGTNNWRG
-550 GLTWVGEKGAEL
+550 GLTWINEEGGEL
-562 INLPSGSQVYTHE
+562 VNLPNGTQIIPHD
-575 ESMNMLSK
+575 LSEAMVK
-583 ANGNKGISINIGKIA
+583 EHARNVGNGMSINIPKLADTIVVREDADIDRIGEALANKLNIA
-598 EHLEVKNGMDIK
+598 RMRF
-610 EIGQQIGN
+610 
-618 SIIDTLYNAGF
+618 A
-629 NY
+629 

>member
-7 ISATLEVINKFTKPI
+7 ISATLEVINKFTKPV
-22 QQFKDQMKSVSK
+22 QQFKEQIRSVSK
-34 PVNQAKES
+34 PVNQAKQS
-42 IKGIEKTTHESVNN
+42 IKGIEKTTQQSVNN

-63 LVGKLKSV
+63 LVGKFKTL
-71 AGTITAGFGI
+71 ATTIGAGFGL
-81 SKIINTSDM
+81 SKLINTSDT
-90 MTNLHTRLDLMN
+90 MTNLHTRLNLMN

-145 SNDQIVKFGE
+145 SSDQIVKFGE

-165 ASGAEQSAGML
+165 ASSAEQSAGML

-212 TRSEIKEMST
+212 TRAEIKQMST

-239 EKINTQFA
+239 DKINNQFA
-247 TMPLTWADVWTNI
+247 SMPMTWADVWTNI

-268 QPILNAINSIVNSE
+268 QPILDGINYIVNSP
-282 TFKQL
+282 TFKKL

-302 IPKIQEKLPA
+302 IPKVQEKLPA

-321 VLINRF
+321 ALINRF
-327 KPLIIGIVSAF
+327 KPIIIGVVSAF
-338 ATFKTINTVIGI
+338 IAFKTINKVSGYIT
-350 IGKFKIALQGLSI
+350 KFKMALSGLSLSI
-363 LTSPIGLIAVAIGA
+363 SPIGMIAIAIGA
-377 VVAALIYAYQNS
+377 VVAALIYAYQHS
-389 ETFRNVVNSAIEAVK
+389 ETFRNVVNSAVEAVK
-404 EKFETLK
+404 EKFETFR

-432 STIKEF
+432 SSVKEF
-438 INEIIEFIISILSTC
+438 ISGVIELMIRILGTC
-453 VSTIGSILSGLITVI
+453 VSTIGSMLSGLITVI
-468 TGVIDM
+468 TGVVDM

-498 DIVKGWWNGMLDLF
+498 EIVKGWWNGLLDLF
-512 NKPVNFVVNLFKKDQ
+512 NKPINFVVNLFKKDQ
-527 SESETVTSEEVGH
+527 SETATVESEEVGE
-540 NATGTRNWRG
+540 NAKGTKNWRG
-550 GLTWVGEKGAEL
+550 GWTWVNEEGGEL
-562 INLPSGSQVYTHE
+562 MNLPNGTQIIPHD
-575 ESMNMLSK
+575 LSEIMVK
-583 ANGNKGISINIGKIA
+583 EHARNGNGMNINIPKLADTIVVREDADIDRIGEALANKLNIA
-598 EHLEVKNGMDIK
+598 RMRF
-610 EIGQQIGN
+610 
-618 SIIDTLYNAGF
+618 A
-629 NY
+629 

>member
-7 ISATLEVINKFTKPI
+7 ISATLEVINKFTKPV
-22 QQFKDQMKSVSK
+22 QQFKEQIRSVSK

-42 IKGIEKTTHESVNN
+42 IKGIERTTQQSVNN

-63 LVGKLKSV
+63 LVGKFKTV
-71 AGTITAGFGI
+71 AASIGAGIGV
-81 SKIINTSDM
+81 SKLIDTSDT
-90 MTNLHTRLDLMN
+90 MTNLHTRLNLMN

-136 GVNAKDAFK
+136 GINAKDAFK
-145 SNDQIVKFGE
+145 SSDQIVKFGE

-165 ASGAEQSAGML
+165 ASSAEQSAGML
-176 QLTQALASGKLQ
+176 QLTQALASGRLQ

-212 TRSEIKEMST
+212 TRAEIKQMST

-239 EKINTQFA
+239 DKINSQFA
-247 TMPLTWADVWTNI
+247 SMPMTWADVWTNM

-268 QPILNAINSIVNSE
+268 QPILDGINYIVNSP
-282 TFKQL
+282 TFKKL

-302 IPKIQEKLPA
+302 IPKVQEKLPA

-321 VLINRF
+321 ALINRF
-327 KPLIIGIVSAF
+327 KPIIIGVVSAF
-338 ATFKTINTVIGI
+338 IAFKAINTVSGYIT
-350 IGKFKIALQGLSI
+350 KFKMALSGLSLSI
-363 LTSPIGLIAVAIGA
+363 SPIGMIAIAIGA
-377 VVAALIYAYQNS
+377 VVAALIYAYQHS
-389 ETFRNVVNSAIEAVK
+389 ETFRNVVNSAVEAVK
-404 EKFETLK
+404 EKFETFR

-432 STIKEF
+432 SSVKEF
-438 INEIIEFIISILSTC
+438 ISSVIELMISILGSC
-453 VSTIGSILSGLITVI
+453 VSAIGSMLSGLITVI
-468 TGVIDM
+468 TGVVDI

-498 DIVKGWWNGMLDLF
+498 EIVKGWWNGLLDLF
-512 NKPVNFVVNLFKKDQ
+512 NKPINFVVNLFKKDQ
-527 SESETVTSEEVGH
+527 SETETVSSEEIGE
-540 NATGTRNWRG
+540 NAKGTNNWRG
-550 GLTWVGEKGAEL
+550 GLTWINEEGGEL
-562 INLPSGSQVYTHE
+562 VNLPNGTQIIPHD
-575 ESMNMLSK
+575 LSETMVK
-583 ANGNKGISINIGKIA
+583 
-598 EHLEVKNGMDIK
+598 EHARNVGNGMTVNIPKLADTIVVREDADIDR
-610 EIGQQIGN
+610 IGEALANKLNI
-618 SIIDTLYNAGF
+618 ARMRF
-629 NY
+629 A

>member
-7 ISATLEVINKFTKPI
+7 ISATLEVINKFTKPV
-22 QQFKDQMKSVSK
+22 QQFKEQIRSVSK
-34 PVNQAKES
+34 PVNQAKQS
-42 IKGIEKTTHESVNN
+42 IKGIERTTQQSVNN

-63 LVGKLKSV
+63 LVGKFKTL
-71 AGTITAGFGI
+71 ATTIGAGFGL
-81 SKIINTSDM
+81 SKLINTSDT
-90 MTNLHTRLDLMN
+90 MTNLHTRLNLMN

-122 RGAYQD
+122 RGTYQD

-145 SNDQIVKFGE
+145 SSDQIVKFGE

-165 ASGAEQSAGML
+165 ASSAEQSAGML

-212 TRSEIKEMST
+212 TRAEIKQMST
-222 DGELTSDVIV
+222 DGELTTDVIV

-239 EKINTQFA
+239 DKINSQFA

-268 QPILNAINSIVNSE
+268 QPILDGINYIVNSP
-282 TFKQL
+282 TFKKL

-302 IPKIQEKLPA
+302 IPKVQEKLPA

-321 VLINRF
+321 ALINRF
-327 KPLIIGIVSAF
+327 KPIIIGVVSAF
-338 ATFKTINTVIGI
+338 IAFKAINTVSGYIT
-350 IGKFKIALQGLSI
+350 KFKMALSGLSLSI
-363 LTSPIGLIAVAIGA
+363 SPIGMIAIAIGA
-377 VVAALIYAYQNS
+377 VVAALIYAYQHS
-389 ETFRNVVNSAIEAVK
+389 ETFRNVVNSAVEAVK
-404 EKFETLK
+404 EKFETFR

-432 STIKEF
+432 SSVKEF
-438 INEIIEFIISILSTC
+438 ISSVIELMISILGSC
-453 VSTIGSILSGLITVI
+453 VSAIGSMLSGLITVI
-468 TGVIDM
+468 TGVVDM

-498 DIVKGWWNGMLDLF
+498 EIVKGWWNGLLDLF
-512 NKPVNFVVNLFKKDQ
+512 NKPINFVVNLFKKDQ
-527 SESETVTSEEVGH
+527 SETETVSSEEVGE
-540 NATGTRNWRG
+540 NAKGTNNWRG
-550 GLTWVGEKGAEL
+550 GWTWVNEEGGEL
-562 INLPSGSQVYTHE
+562 MNLPNGTQIIPHD
-575 ESMNMLSK
+575 LSEAMVK
-583 ANGNKGISINIGKIA
+583 EHARNGNGMNINIPKLADTIVVREDADIDRIGEALANKLNIA
-598 EHLEVKNGMDIK
+598 RMRF
-610 EIGQQIGN
+610 
-618 SIIDTLYNAGF
+618 A
-629 NY
+629 

>member
-7 ISATLEVINKFTKPI
+7 ISATLEVINKFTKPV
-22 QQFKDQMKSVSK
+22 QQFKEQIRSVSK
-34 PVNQAKES
+34 PVNQAKQS
-42 IKGIEKTTHESVNN
+42 IKGIERTTQQSVNN

-63 LVGKLKSV
+63 LVGKFKTL
-71 AGTITAGFGI
+71 ATTIGAGFGL
-81 SKIINTSDM
+81 SKLINTSDT
-90 MTNLHTRLDLMN
+90 MTNLHTRLNLMN

-122 RGAYQD
+122 RGTYQD

-145 SNDQIVKFGE
+145 SSDQIVKFGE

-165 ASGAEQSAGML
+165 ASSAEQSAGML

-212 TRSEIKEMST
+212 TRSEIKQMST

-239 EKINTQFA
+239 DKINNQFA
-247 TMPLTWADVWTNI
+247 SMPMTWADVWTNI

-268 QPILNAINSIVNSE
+268 QPILDGINYIVNSP

-302 IPKIQEKLPA
+302 IPKVQEKLPA

-321 VLINRF
+321 ALINRF
-327 KPLIIGIVSAF
+327 KPIIIGVVSAF
-338 ATFKTINTVIGI
+338 IAFKTINKVSGYIT
-350 IGKFKIALQGLSI
+350 KFKMALSGLSLSI
-363 LTSPIGLIAVAIGA
+363 SPIGMIAIAIGA
-377 VVAALIYAYQNS
+377 VVAALIYAYQHS
-389 ETFRNVVNSAIEAVK
+389 ETFRNVVNSAVEAVK
-404 EKFETLK
+404 EKFETFR

-432 STIKEF
+432 SSVKEF
-438 INEIIEFIISILSTC
+438 ISGVIELMISILGTC
-453 VSTIGSILSGLITVI
+453 VSTIGSMLSGLITVI
-468 TGVIDM
+468 TGVVDM

-498 DIVKGWWNGMLDLF
+498 EIVKGWWNGLLDLF
-512 NKPVNFVVNLFKKDQ
+512 NKPINFVVNLFKKDQ
-527 SESETVTSEEVGH
+527 SETETVSSEEVGK
-540 NATGTRNWRG
+540 NAKGTNNWRG
-550 GLTWVGEKGAEL
+550 GLTWVNEEGGEL
-562 INLPSGSQVYTHE
+562 INLPNGTQIIPHD
-575 ESMNMLSK
+575 LSEAMVK
-583 ANGNKGISINIGKIA
+583 ERARNGNGMSINIPKLADTIVVREDADIDRIGEALANKLNIA
-598 EHLEVKNGMDIK
+598 RMRF
-610 EIGQQIGN
+610 
-618 SIIDTLYNAGF
+618 A
-629 NY
+629 

>member
-7 ISATLEVINKFTKPI
+7 LSATLEVINKFTKPI
-22 QQFKDQMKSVSK
+22 QEFKQQMKSVSA

-42 IKGIEKTTHESVNN
+42 IKSIEKTTQQSVNN

-63 LVGKLKSV
+63 LVGKFKSV
-71 AGTITAGFGI
+71 ASTIGAGIGI
-81 SKIINTSDM
+81 SKVIETSDM
-90 MTNLHTRLDLMN
+90 MSNLHTRLNLMN

-145 SNDQIVKFGE
+145 SSDQIVKFGE

-165 ASGAEQSAGML
+165 ASSVEQSAGML

-212 TRSEIKEMST
+212 TRAEIKQMST

-239 EKINTQFA
+239 DKINSQFA

-268 QPILNAINSIVNSE
+268 QPILDGINYIVNSP

-302 IPKIQEKLPA
+302 IPKVQEKLPA

-321 VLINRF
+321 ALINRF
-327 KPLIIGIVSAF
+327 KPIIIGVVSAF
-338 ATFKTINTVIGI
+338 IAFKAINTVSGYIT
-350 IGKFKIALQGLSI
+350 KFKMALSGLSLSI
-363 LTSPIGLIAVAIGA
+363 SPIGMIAIAIGA
-377 VVAALIYAYQNS
+377 VVAALIYAYQHS
-389 ETFRNVVNSAIEAVK
+389 ETFRNVVNSAVEAVK
-404 EKFETLK
+404 EKFETFR

-432 STIKEF
+432 SSVKEF
-438 INEIIEFIISILSTC
+438 ISSVIELMISILGSC
-453 VSTIGSILSGLITVI
+453 VSAIGSMLSGLITVI
-468 TGVIDM
+468 TGVVDM

-498 DIVKGWWNGMLDLF
+498 EIVKGWWNGLLDLF
-512 NKPVNFVVNLFKKDQ
+512 NKPINFVVNLFKKDQ
-527 SESETVTSEEVGH
+527 SETETVSSEEVGQ
-540 NATGTRNWRG
+540 NAKGTKNWRG
-550 GLTWVGEKGAEL
+550 GWTWVNEEGGEL
-562 INLPSGSQVYTHE
+562 MNLPNGTQIIPHD
-575 ESMNMLSK
+575 LSEMMVK
-583 ANGNKGISINIGKIA
+583 EHARNGNGMSINIPKLADTIVVREDADIDRIGEALANKLNIA
-598 EHLEVKNGMDIK
+598 RMRF
-610 EIGQQIGN
+610 
-618 SIIDTLYNAGF
+618 A
-629 NY
+629 

>member
-7 ISATLEVINKFTKPI
+7 ISATLEVINKFTKPV
-22 QQFKDQMKSVSK
+22 QQFKEQIRSVSK
-34 PVNQAKES
+34 PVNQAKQS
-42 IKGIEKTTHESVNN
+42 IKGIERTTQQSVNN

-63 LVGKLKSV
+63 LVGKFKTL
-71 AGTITAGFGI
+71 ATTIGAGFGL
-81 SKIINTSDM
+81 SKLINTSDT
-90 MTNLHTRLDLMN
+90 MTNLHTRLNLMN

-128 MAEMVAKL
+128 MSEMVAKL

-145 SNDQIVKFGE
+145 SSDQIVKFGE

-165 ASGAEQSAGML
+165 ASSAEQSAGML

-212 TRSEIKEMST
+212 TRAEIKQMST

-239 EKINTQFA
+239 DKINSQFA
-247 TMPLTWADVWTNI
+247 SMPMTWADVWTNI

-268 QPILNAINSIVNSE
+268 QPILDGINYIVNSP
-282 TFKQL
+282 TFKKL

-302 IPKIQEKLPA
+302 IPKVQEKLPA

-321 VLINRF
+321 ALINRF
-327 KPLIIGIVSAF
+327 KPIIIGVVSAF
-338 ATFKTINTVIGI
+338 IAFKTINKVSGYIT
-350 IGKFKIALQGLSI
+350 KFKMALSGLSLSI
-363 LTSPIGLIAVAIGA
+363 SPIGMIAIAIGA
-377 VVAALIYAYQNS
+377 VVAALIYAYQHS
-389 ETFRNVVNSAIEAVK
+389 ETFRNVVNSAVEAVK
-404 EKFETLK
+404 EKFETFR

-432 STIKEF
+432 SSVKEF
-438 INEIIEFIISILSTC
+438 ISSAIELRISILGTC
-453 VSTIGSILSGLITVI
+453 VSTVGSMLSGLITVI
-468 TGVIDM
+468 TGVVDM

-498 DIVKGWWNGMLDLF
+498 EIVKGWWNGLLDLF
-512 NKPVNFVVNLFKKDQ
+512 NKPINFVVNLFKKPIDF
-527 SESETVTSEEVGH
+527 TV
-540 NATGTRNWRG
+540 
-550 GLTWVGEKGAEL
+550 
-562 INLPSGSQVYTHE
+562 NL
-575 ESMNMLSK
+575 
-583 ANGNKGISINIGKIA
+583 
-598 EHLEVKNGMDIK
+598 
-610 EIGQQIGN
+610 
-618 SIIDTLYNAGF
+618 F
-629 NY
+629 

>member
-7 ISATLEVINKFTKPI
+7 ISATLEVINRFTKPI
-22 QQFKDQMKSVSK
+22 AEFKQQMRSVST

-42 IKGIEKTTHESVNN
+42 IKGIERTTQQSVNN

-63 LVGKLKSV
+63 LVGKFKTL
-71 AGTITAGFGI
+71 ATTIGAGFGL
-81 SKIINTSDM
+81 SKLINTSDT
-90 MTNLHTRLDLMN
+90 MTNLHTRLNLMN

-122 RGAYQD
+122 RGTYQD

-145 SNDQIVKFGE
+145 SSDQIVKFGE

-165 ASGAEQSAGML
+165 ASSAEQSAGML

-212 TRSEIKEMST
+212 TRAEIKQMST

-239 EKINTQFA
+239 DKINSQFA
-247 TMPLTWADVWTNI
+247 SMPMTWADVWTNI

-268 QPILNAINSIVNSE
+268 QPILDGINYIVNSP
-282 TFKQL
+282 TFKKL

-302 IPKIQEKLPA
+302 IPKVQEKLPA

-321 VLINRF
+321 ALINRF
-327 KPLIIGIVSAF
+327 KPIIIGVVSAF
-338 ATFKTINTVIGI
+338 IAFKTINTVSGYIT
-350 IGKFKIALQGLSI
+350 KFKLALSGLNLAI
-363 LTSPIGLIAVAIGA
+363 SPIGMIAIAIGA
-377 VVAALIYAYQNS
+377 VVAALIYAYQHS
-389 ETFRNVVNSAIEAVK
+389 ETFRNVVNSAVEAVK
-404 EKFETLK
+404 EKFETFR

-432 STIKEF
+432 SSVKEF
-438 INEIIEFIISILSTC
+438 ISSVIELMISILGTC
-453 VSTIGSILSGLITVI
+453 VSTIGSMLSGLITVI
-468 TGVIDM
+468 TGVVDM

-479 DGDWKAV
+479 DGDWRAV

-498 DIVKGWWNGMLDLF
+498 EIVKGWWNGLLDLF
-512 NKPVNFVVNLFKKDQ
+512 NKPINFVVNLFKKDQ
-527 SESETVTSEEVGH
+527 SETETVSSEEVGE
-540 NATGTRNWRG
+540 NAKGTNNWRG
-550 GLTWVGEKGAEL
+550 GLTWVNEEGGEL
-562 INLPSGSQVYTHE
+562 VNLPNGTQIIPHD
-575 ESMNMLSK
+575 LSEAMVK
-583 ANGNKGISINIGKIA
+583 EHARNGNGMSINIPKLADTIVVREDADIDRIGEALANKLNIA
-598 EHLEVKNGMDIK
+598 RMRF
-610 EIGQQIGN
+610 
-618 SIIDTLYNAGF
+618 A
-629 NY
+629 

>member
-7 ISATLEVINKFTKPI
+7 ISATLEVINKFTKPV
-22 QQFKDQMKSVSK
+22 QQFKEQIRSVSK
-34 PVNQAKES
+34 PVNQAKQS
-42 IKGIEKTTHESVNN
+42 IKGIERTTQQSVNN

-63 LVGKLKSV
+63 LVGKFKTL
-71 AGTITAGFGI
+71 ATTIGAGFGL
-81 SKIINTSDM
+81 SKLINTSDT
-90 MTNLHTRLDLMN
+90 MTNLHTRLNLMN

-122 RGAYQD
+122 RGTYQD

-145 SNDQIVKFGE
+145 SSDQIVKFGE

-165 ASGAEQSAGML
+165 ASSAEQSAGML

-212 TRSEIKEMST
+212 TRSEIKQMST

-239 EKINTQFA
+239 DKINSQFA

-268 QPILNAINSIVNSE
+268 QPILDGINYIVNSP
-282 TFKQL
+282 TFKKL

-302 IPKIQEKLPA
+302 IPKVQEKLPA

-321 VLINRF
+321 ALINRF
-327 KPLIIGIVSAF
+327 KPIIIGVVSAF
-338 ATFKTINTVIGI
+338 IAFKAINTVSGYIT
-350 IGKFKIALQGLSI
+350 KFKMALSGLSLSI
-363 LTSPIGLIAVAIGA
+363 SPIGMIAIAIGA
-377 VVAALIYAYQNS
+377 VVAALIYAYQHS
-389 ETFRNVVNSAIEAVK
+389 ETFRNVVNSAVEAVK
-404 EKFETLK
+404 EKFETFR

-432 STIKEF
+432 SSVKEF
-438 INEIIEFIISILSTC
+438 ISSVIELMISILGTC
-453 VSTIGSILSGLITVI
+453 VSTIGSMLTGLIDVI
-468 TGVIDM
+468 IGVVDM

-498 DIVKGWWNGMLDLF
+498 EIVKGWWNGLLDLF
-512 NKPVNFVVNLFKKDQ
+512 NKPINFVVNLFKKDQ
-527 SESETVTSEEVGH
+527 SETETVSSEEVGQ
-540 NATGTRNWRG
+540 NAKGTKNWRG
-550 GLTWVGEKGAEL
+550 GWTWVNEEGGEL
-562 INLPSGSQVYTHE
+562 MNLPNGTQIIPHD
-575 ESMNMLSK
+575 LSEAMVK
-583 ANGNKGISINIGKIA
+583 EHARNGNGMSINIPKLADTIVVREDADIDRIGEALANKLNIA
-598 EHLEVKNGMDIK
+598 RMRF
-610 EIGQQIGN
+610 
-618 SIIDTLYNAGF
+618 A
-629 NY
+629 

>member
-7 ISATLEVINKFTKPI
+7 ISATLEVINKFTKPV
-22 QQFKDQMKSVSK
+22 QQFKEQIRSVSK
-34 PVNQAKES
+34 PVNQAKQS
-42 IKGIEKTTHESVNN
+42 IKGIERTTQQSVNN

-63 LVGKLKSV
+63 LVGKFKTL
-71 AGTITAGFGI
+71 ATTIGAGFGL
-81 SKIINTSDM
+81 SKLINTSDT
-90 MTNLHTRLDLMN
+90 MTNLHTRLNLMN

-122 RGAYQD
+122 RGTYQD

-145 SNDQIVKFGE
+145 SSDQIVKFGE

-165 ASGAEQSAGML
+165 ASSAEQSAGML

-212 TRSEIKEMST
+212 TRAEIKQMST

-239 EKINTQFA
+239 DKINNQFA

-268 QPILNAINSIVNSE
+268 QPILDGINYIVNSP
-282 TFKQL
+282 TFKKL

-302 IPKIQEKLPA
+302 IPKVQEKLPA

-321 VLINRF
+321 ALINRF
-327 KPLIIGIVSAF
+327 KPIIIGVVSAF
-338 ATFKTINTVIGI
+338 IAFKAINTVSGYIT
-350 IGKFKIALQGLSI
+350 KFKMALSGLSLSI
-363 LTSPIGLIAVAIGA
+363 SPIGMIAIAIGA
-377 VVAALIYAYQNS
+377 VVAALIYAYQHS
-389 ETFRNVVNSAIEAVK
+389 ETFRNVVNSAVEAVK
-404 EKFETLK
+404 EKFETFR

-432 STIKEF
+432 SSVKEF
-438 INEIIEFIISILSTC
+438 ISSVIELMISILGSC
-453 VSTIGSILSGLITVI
+453 VSAIGSMLSGLITVI
-468 TGVIDM
+468 TGVVDM

-498 DIVKGWWNGMLDLF
+498 EIVKGWWNGLLDLF
-512 NKPVNFVVNLFKKDQ
+512 NKPISFVVNLFKNDQ
-527 SESETVTSEEVGH
+527 SETASVTSEEVGE
-540 NATGTRNWRG
+540 NAKGTKNWRG
-550 GLTWVGEKGAEL
+550 GWTWVNEEGGEL
-562 INLPSGSQVYTHE
+562 MNLPNGTQIIPHD
-575 ESMNMLSK
+575 LSEIMVK
-583 ANGNKGISINIGKIA
+583 
-598 EHLEVKNGMDIK
+598 EHARNVGNGMTVNIPKLADTIVVREDADIDK
-610 EIGQQIGN
+610 IGEALANKLNI
-618 SIIDTLYNAGF
+618 ARMRF
-629 NY
+629 A

>member
-7 ISATLEVINKFTKPI
+7 ISATLEVINRFTKPI
-22 QQFKDQMKSVSK
+22 AEFKQQMRSVST

-42 IKGIEKTTHESVNN
+42 IKGIERTTQQSVNN

-63 LVGKLKSV
+63 LVGKFKTV
-71 AGTITAGFGI
+71 AASIGAGIGI
-81 SKIINTSDM
+81 SKLIDTSDT
-90 MTNLHTRLDLMN
+90 MTNLHTRLNLMN

-145 SNDQIVKFGE
+145 SSDQIVKFGE

-165 ASGAEQSAGML
+165 ASSAEQSAGML

-212 TRSEIKEMST
+212 TRAEIKQMST
-222 DGELTSDVIV
+222 DGELTSDIIV

-239 EKINTQFA
+239 DKINSQFA
-247 TMPLTWADVWTNI
+247 SMPMTWADVWTNI

-268 QPILNAINSIVNSE
+268 QPILDGINYIVNSP
-282 TFKQL
+282 TFKKL

-302 IPKIQEKLPA
+302 IPKVQEKLPA

-321 VLINRF
+321 ALINRF
-327 KPLIIGIVSAF
+327 KPIIIGVVSAF
-338 ATFKTINTVIGI
+338 IAFKAINTVSGYIT
-350 IGKFKIALQGLSI
+350 KFKMALSGLSLSI
-363 LTSPIGLIAVAIGA
+363 SPIGMIAIAIGA
-377 VVAALIYAYQNS
+377 VVAALIYAYQHS
-389 ETFRNVVNSAIEAVK
+389 ETFRNVVNSAVEAVK
-404 EKFETLK
+404 EKFETFR

-432 STIKEF
+432 SSVKEF
-438 INEIIEFIISILSTC
+438 ISSVIELMISILGSC
-453 VSTIGSILSGLITVI
+453 VSAIGSMLSGLITVI
-468 TGVIDM
+468 TGVVDM

-498 DIVKGWWNGMLDLF
+498 EIVEGWWNGLLDLF
-512 NKPVNFVVNLFKKDQ
+512 NKPISFVVNLFKNDQ
-527 SESETVTSEEVGH
+527 SETETVSSEEVGQ
-540 NATGTRNWRG
+540 NAKGTNNWRG
-550 GLTWVGEKGAEL
+550 GLTWINEEGGEL
-562 INLPSGSQVYTHE
+562 INLPNGTQIIPHD
-575 ESMNMLSK
+575 LSEAMVK
-583 ANGNKGISINIGKIA
+583 EHARNVGNGMSINIPKLADTIVVREDADIDRIGEALANKLNIA
-598 EHLEVKNGMDIK
+598 RMRF
-610 EIGQQIGN
+610 
-618 SIIDTLYNAGF
+618 A
-629 NY
+629 

>member
-7 ISATLEVINKFTKPI
+7 ISATLEVINKFTKPV
-22 QQFKDQMKSVSK
+22 QQFKEQIRSVSK
-34 PVNQAKES
+34 PVNQAKQS
-42 IKGIEKTTHESVNN
+42 IKGIERTTQQSVNN

-63 LVGKLKSV
+63 LVGKFKTL
-71 AGTITAGFGI
+71 ATTIGAGFGL
-81 SKIINTSDM
+81 SKLINTSDT
-90 MTNLHTRLDLMN
+90 MTNLHTRLNLMN

-122 RGAYQD
+122 RGTYQD

-145 SNDQIVKFGE
+145 SSDQIVKFGE

-165 ASGAEQSAGML
+165 ASSAEQSAGML

-212 TRSEIKEMST
+212 TRAEIKQMST

-239 EKINTQFA
+239 DKINSQFA
-247 TMPLTWADVWTNI
+247 SMPMTWADVWTNI

-268 QPILNAINSIVNSE
+268 QPILDGINYIVNSP
-282 TFKQL
+282 TFKKL

-302 IPKIQEKLPA
+302 IPKVQEKLPA

-321 VLINRF
+321 ALINRF
-327 KPLIIGIVSAF
+327 KPIIIGVVSAF
-338 ATFKTINTVIGI
+338 IAFKTINTVSGYIT
-350 IGKFKIALQGLSI
+350 KFKMALSGLSLSI
-363 LTSPIGLIAVAIGA
+363 SPIGMIAIAIGA
-377 VVAALIYAYQNS
+377 VVAALIYAYQHS
-389 ETFRNVVNSAIEAVK
+389 ETFRNVVNSAVEAVK
-404 EKFETLK
+404 EKFETFR

-432 STIKEF
+432 SSVKEF
-438 INEIIEFIISILSTC
+438 ISSVIELMISILGSC
-453 VSTIGSILSGLITVI
+453 VSAIGSMLSGLITVI
-468 TGVIDM
+468 TGVVDI

-498 DIVKGWWNGMLDLF
+498 EIVKGWWNGLLDLF
-512 NKPVNFVVNLFKKDQ
+512 NKPINFVVNLFKKDQ
-527 SESETVTSEEVGH
+527 SETETVTSEEVGE
-540 NATGTRNWRG
+540 NAKGTNNWRG
-550 GLTWVGEKGAEL
+550 GLTWVNEKGGEL
-562 INLPSGSQVYTHE
+562 INLPNGTQIIPHDLSEAMVKEHARNVGNG
-575 ESMNMLSK
+575 MN
-583 ANGNKGISINIGKIA
+583 INIPKLADTIVVREDADIDRIGEALANKLNIA
-598 EHLEVKNGMDIK
+598 RMRF
-610 EIGQQIGN
+610 
-618 SIIDTLYNAGF
+618 A
-629 NY
+629 

>member
-7 ISATLEVINKFTKPI
+7 ISATLEVINKFTKPV
-22 QQFKDQMKSVSK
+22 QQFKEQIRSVSK
-34 PVNQAKES
+34 PVNQAKQS
-42 IKGIEKTTHESVNN
+42 IKGIERTTQQSVNN

-63 LVGKLKSV
+63 LVGKFKTL
-71 AGTITAGFGI
+71 ATTIGAGFGL
-81 SKIINTSDM
+81 SKLINTSDT
-90 MTNLHTRLDLMN
+90 MTNLHTRLNLMN

-122 RGAYQD
+122 RGTYQD

-145 SNDQIVKFGE
+145 SSDQIVKFGE

-165 ASGAEQSAGML
+165 ASSAEQSAGML

-212 TRSEIKEMST
+212 TRAEIKQMST

-239 EKINTQFA
+239 DKINSQFA
-247 TMPLTWADVWTNI
+247 SMPMTWADVWTNI

-268 QPILNAINSIVNSE
+268 QPILDGINYIVNSP
-282 TFKQL
+282 TFKKL

-302 IPKIQEKLPA
+302 IPKVQEKLPA

-321 VLINRF
+321 ALINRF
-327 KPLIIGIVSAF
+327 KPIIIGVVSAF
-338 ATFKTINTVIGI
+338 IAFKTINTVSGYIT
-350 IGKFKIALQGLSI
+350 KFKMALSGLSLSI
-363 LTSPIGLIAVAIGA
+363 SPIGMIAIAIGA
-377 VVAALIYAYQNS
+377 VVAALIYAYQHS
-389 ETFRNVVNSAIEAVK
+389 ETFRNVVNSAVEAVK
-404 EKFETLK
+404 EKFETFR

-432 STIKEF
+432 SSVKEF
-438 INEIIEFIISILSTC
+438 ISGVIELMISILGTC
-453 VSTIGSILSGLITVI
+453 VSTIGSMLSGLITVI
-468 TGVIDM
+468 TGVVDM

-498 DIVKGWWNGMLDLF
+498 EIVKGWWNGLLDLF
-512 NKPVNFVVNLFKKDQ
+512 NKPINFVVNLFKKDQ
-527 SESETVTSEEVGH
+527 SETETVSSEEVGE
-540 NATGTRNWRG
+540 NAKGTNNWRG
-550 GLTWVGEKGAEL
+550 GLTWVNEEGGEL
-562 INLPSGSQVYTHE
+562 INLPNGTQIIPHD
-575 ESMNMLSK
+575 LSETMVK
-583 ANGNKGISINIGKIA
+583 EHARNGNGMSINIPKLADTIVVREDADIDRIGEALANKLNIA
-598 EHLEVKNGMDIK
+598 RMRF
-610 EIGQQIGN
+610 
-618 SIIDTLYNAGF
+618 A
-629 NY
+629 

>member
-7 ISATLEVINKFTKPI
+7 ISATLEVINKFTKPV
-22 QQFKDQMKSVSK
+22 QQFKEQIRSVSK
-34 PVNQAKES
+34 PVNQAKQS
-42 IKGIEKTTHESVNN
+42 IKGIERTTQQSVNN

-63 LVGKLKSV
+63 LVGKFKTL
-71 AGTITAGFGI
+71 ATTIGAGFGL
-81 SKIINTSDM
+81 SKLINTSDT
-90 MTNLHTRLDLMN
+90 MTNLHTRLNLMN

-145 SNDQIVKFGE
+145 SSDQIVKFGE

-165 ASGAEQSAGML
+165 ASSAEQSAGML

-212 TRSEIKEMST
+212 TRAEIKQMST

-239 EKINTQFA
+239 DKINSQFA
-247 TMPLTWADVWTNI
+247 SMPMTWADVWTNI

-268 QPILNAINSIVNSE
+268 QPILDGINYIVNSP

-302 IPKIQEKLPA
+302 IPKVQEKLPA

-321 VLINRF
+321 ALINRF
-327 KPLIIGIVSAF
+327 KPIIIGVVSAF
-338 ATFKTINTVIGI
+338 IAFKTINKVSGYIT
-350 IGKFKIALQGLSI
+350 KFKMALSGLSLSI
-363 LTSPIGLIAVAIGA
+363 SPIGMIAIAIGA
-377 VVAALIYAYQNS
+377 VVAALIYAYQHS
-389 ETFRNVVNSAIEAVK
+389 ETFRNVVNSAVEAVK
-404 EKFETLK
+404 EKFETFR

-432 STIKEF
+432 SSVKEF
-438 INEIIEFIISILSTC
+438 ISGVIELMISILGTC
-453 VSTIGSILSGLITVI
+453 VSTIGSMLSGLITVI
-468 TGVIDM
+468 TGVVDM

-498 DIVKGWWNGMLDLF
+498 EIVKGWWNGLLDLF
-512 NKPVNFVVNLFKKDQ
+512 NKPINFVVNLFKKDQ
-527 SESETVTSEEVGH
+527 SEEATVESEEVGE
-540 NATGTRNWRG
+540 NAKGTNNWRG
-550 GLTWVGEKGAEL
+550 GLTWVNEEGGEL
-562 INLPSGSQVYTHE
+562 INLPNGTQIIPHD
-575 ESMNMLSK
+575 LSEIMVK
-583 ANGNKGISINIGKIA
+583 EHARNGNGMSINIPKLADTIVVREDADIDRIGEALANKLNIA
-598 EHLEVKNGMDIK
+598 RMRF
-610 EIGQQIGN
+610 
-618 SIIDTLYNAGF
+618 A
-629 NY
+629 